1 MQSVSKEI
9 TMLKSALV
17 ATGALVLSAFVT
29 AATGSAAMAV
39 TPNCLNKAN
48 KYVACTDRLKTKTGQ
63 KANQTRT
70 IRTMPLWGF
79 RARNRL

>member
-1 MQSVSKEI
+1 
-9 TMLKSALV
+9 MLKSVLV

-29 AATGSAAMAV
+29 TATSSVAMAV

-63 KANQTRT
+63 KSNQTST
-70 IRTMPLWGF
+70 PRTMPLWGF